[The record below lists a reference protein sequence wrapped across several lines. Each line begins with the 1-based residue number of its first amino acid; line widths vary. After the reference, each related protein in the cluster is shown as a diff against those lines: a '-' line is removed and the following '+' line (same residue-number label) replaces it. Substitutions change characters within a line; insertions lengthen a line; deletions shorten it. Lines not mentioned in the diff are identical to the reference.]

1 MADYDRERSELHLK
15 VIYAGARGAG
25 KSASLQT
32 IARTASRHGKVVEPP
47 EASQAAGLVEH
58 VQLKLG
64 RVFGRHTAFAHVL
77 ALPGGALAPTT
88 RLLLRSA
95 DAVVFVV
102 DASPGRDRDN
112 AQALEALEAALR
124 REGRDLWS
132 LPLAFQWNKR
142 DRVTGA
148 VGPADKPRLCRGR
161 PFVSTRA
168 DRGDGVVT
176 VFQRVCLPALRRA
189 GEAHGLVAGAR
200 AVASLP
206 SARAEAAAAAE
217 DPARPRVFGRLF
229 ERARAMFAR
238 PA

>member
-1 MADYDRERSELHLK
+1 MADHDRERDELHLK
-15 VIYAGARGAG
+15 VIYAGPRGAG
-25 KSASLQT
+25 KSASLQA
-32 IARTASRHGKVVEPP
+32 IAKMATRHGRAVDPP
-47 EASQAAGLVEH
+47 QAAQAAGLVEH
-58 VQLKLG
+58 VQLQLG

-77 ALPGGALAPTT
+77 ALPAGGALAPTT

-95 DAVVFVV
+95 DAVVFVA
-102 DASPGRDRDN
+102 DASPGRERDN
-112 AQALEALEAALR
+112 AQALEHLEAALR

-142 DRVTGA
+142 DLGDPSL
-148 VGPADKPRLCRGR
+148 GPADKPRLCRGR

-189 GEAHGLVAGAR
+189 GEAHGLAPGAR
-200 AVASLP
+200 AAGAP
-206 SARAEAAAAAE
+206 RPAEAAEAV
-217 DPARPRVFGRLF
+217 DPARPHVLGRLF

-238 PA
+238 